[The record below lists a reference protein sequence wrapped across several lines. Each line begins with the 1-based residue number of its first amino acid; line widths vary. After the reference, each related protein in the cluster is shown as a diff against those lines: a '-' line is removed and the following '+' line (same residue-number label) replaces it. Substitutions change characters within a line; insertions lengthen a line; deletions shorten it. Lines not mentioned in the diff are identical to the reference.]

1 MNIKN
6 YEEANKIIV
15 DVMREIGSIGTGNA
29 ATALSSL
36 LGEKVQI
43 TVPEIEIKG
52 FNDAITFL
60 GGPEEVVAAVLVYM
74 SEDIEGTILFLL
86 RLEFINAILERILG
100 KTIHDYNELQDME
113 ISVLTEVG
121 NIMISAYSTAVS
133 TLTGTNI
140 GLTVPAIAINML
152 GGILSVPMAEMGLHT
167 DRLMLINGTLILNNE
182 NYDSTILMLPDLK
195 SLNKLMDRLV
205 KGHE

>member
-43 TVPEIEIKG
+43 TVPEIEIKE

-133 TLTGTNI
+133 TLTGMNI

-152 GGILSVPMAEMGLHT
+152 GGILSVPMAEMGHDT
-167 DRLMLINGTLILNNE
+167 DRLMLIDGKLILNNE

-205 KGHE
+205 KGYE

>member
-43 TVPEIEIKG
+43 TVPEIEIKE

-60 GGPEEVVAAVLVYM
+60 GGPEEVVAAILVYM

-113 ISVLTEVG
+113 ISVLTEIG
-121 NIMISAYSTAVS
+121 NIMISAYSTAIS
-133 TLTGTNI
+133 TLTGMNI
-140 GLTVPAIAINML
+140 GLTVPAIAVNML
-152 GGILSVPMAEMGLHT
+152 GGILSVPMAEMGHDT
-167 DRLMLINGTLILNNE
+167 DQLMLIDGKLILNNE

-205 KGHE
+205 KGYE

>member
-43 TVPEIEIKG
+43 TVPEIEIKE

-113 ISVLTEVG
+113 ISVLTEIG
-121 NIMISAYSTAVS
+121 NIMISAYSTAIS
-133 TLTGTNI
+133 TLTGMNI
-140 GLTVPAIAINML
+140 GLTVPAIAVNML
-152 GGILSVPMAEMGLHT
+152 GGILSVPMAEMGHDT
-167 DRLMLINGTLILNNE
+167 DQLMLIDGKLILNNE

-205 KGHE
+205 KGYE